1 VPQVSSA
8 AVQSACHLRR
18 FVDFADP
25 WTDDVC
31 LDVASCGPELASAI
45 EPRVRELTSAD
56 IAELPDGPFT
66 LVTARLALAHADDPV
81 ETLRELLRVCGGRL
95 VLADLVRTRTGDC
108 SRIEH
113 LRDATARTLPELT
126 ELTALLHAAGGVVRR
141 LDVFTI
147 ERPIDPWLAGAADPG
162 LIRRE
167 LTDELDG
174 GPCTGARPRLIGG
187 ELWFAQSWAHLA
199 VEPAPLNV

>member
-1 VPQVSSA
+1 MPRASSA
-8 AVQSACHLRR
+8 AVQPACHLRR
-18 FVDFADP
+18 FVDFAAP
-25 WTDDVC
+25 GTDDVC
-31 LDVASCGPELASAI
+31 LDVASGDPGLAFEI
-45 EPRVRELTSAD
+45 EPRVHELTSAD
-56 IAELPDGPFT
+56 IAELPDGPFS
-66 LVTARLALAHADDPV
+66 LVTAWLALAHSADPA

-113 LRDATARTLPELT
+113 LRDASPRALPELA
-126 ELTALLHAAGGVVRR
+126 ELTALVHEAGGEVRR

-147 ERPIDPWLAGAADPG
+147 ERPIDPWLDGAADPA

-174 GPCTGARPRLIGG
+174 GPRTGARPRLIGG

-199 VEPAPLNV
+199 VDPAPVSA